1 MPARARIT
9 VNVAGKHRPWC
20 YRPRMPDSRL
30 PLTIR
35 SVGEGY
41 AIAFADGEEHICI
54 HRRGVSDETTSGAL
68 TADEALELAKEVA
81 RALMLAWGDP
91 LRSVA

>member
-1 MPARARIT
+1 
-9 VNVAGKHRPWC
+9 
-20 YRPRMPDSRL
+20 MPDSRL

-35 SVGEGY
+35 SVAEGY
-41 AIAFADGEEHICI
+41 AIAFADGRQHLCV
-54 HRRGVSDETTSGAL
+54 HRYGLSGDAADGPL
-68 TADEALELAKEVA
+68 IADEALELAKEVA

>member
-1 MPARARIT
+1 
-9 VNVAGKHRPWC
+9 
-20 YRPRMPDSRL
+20 MPDSRL

-35 SVGEGY
+35 SVADGY
-41 AIAFADGEEHICI
+41 AIAFADGEQHIFV
-54 HRRGVSDETTSGAL
+54 HRRDLSGDAPSQAL
-68 TADEALELAKEVA
+68 TADEALELTKEVA